1 MKYASRERYVTR
13 SVERALSIL
22 QLFALGEAEIGLS
35 EISARAGLHQ
45 STVFRLLATLSA
57 AGYTEQN
64 PVTGRYRLGLSALS
78 LGQAFLRHSDLRQIA
93 EPSLAVLRD
102 RSGETVHLATLDGT
116 QVVYLE
122 KLPGLHPI
130 GLMSSRVGDRAP
142 AHCTGLGKAL
152 LAHQPE
158 AAVREAYRQ
167 GLTGY
172 TPRTITRIGTLLT
185 EMDKVRQSGFAVDDE
200 EHEPGVVC
208 VAASVSDSRRVVA
221 AISVSGPAERIR
233 EKIRD
238 SRLPEQVVAA
248 ANDISRHLG
257 RTGVPV
263 AAPAAAQP
271 SPPRR
276 RKAASRKP
284 K

>member
-13 SVERALSIL
+13 SVERALTIL
-22 QLFALGEAEIGLS
+22 QLFAMGEAEIGLS
-35 EISARAGLHQ
+35 DLSGRVGLHQ
-45 STVFRLLATLSA
+45 STAFRLLATLGA
-57 AGYTEQN
+57 AGFTEQN
-64 PVTGRYRLGLSALS
+64 PLTGRYRLGLSALS

-130 GLMSSRVGDRAP
+130 GLMSSRVGDRSP

-158 AAVREAYRQ
+158 TSLREAYRE
-167 GLTGY
+167 GLASY
-172 TPRTITRIGTLLT
+172 TPRTITRIEGLLT
-185 EMDKVRQSGFAVDDE
+185 EMEKVRQFGFAVDDE
-200 EHEPGVVC
+200 EHEPGVMC

-233 EKIRD
+233 ENIRT
-238 SRLPEQVVAA
+238 SRLPEQVLAA
-248 ANDISRHLG
+248 ANDISLRLG
-257 RTGVPV
+257 RA
-263 AAPAAAQP
+263 AAPAFVPAHAEP
-271 SPPRR
+271 PTPRR
-276 RKAASRKP
+276 RKTAARKL

>member
-1 MKYASRERYVTR
+1 MKHATRDRYVTR

-35 EISARAGLHQ
+35 EISSRAGLHQ

-57 AGYTEQN
+57 AGFTEQS
-64 PVTGRYRLGLSALS
+64 PLTGRYRLGLSALT

-93 EPSLAVLRD
+93 EPALGVLRD

-158 AAVREAYRQ
+158 AVLRESYRS
-167 GLTGY
+167 GLTEF
-172 TPRTITRIGTLLT
+172 TPRTITRIGPLLA
-185 EMDKVRQSGFAVDDE
+185 EMEKVRQAGFAVDDE

-208 VAASVSDSRRVVA
+208 IAASVSDSRRVVA
-221 AISVSGPAERIR
+221 AISVSGPSERIR
-233 EKIRD
+233 EKIRR
-238 SRLPEQVVAA
+238 SRLPEQVLAA
-248 ANDISRHLG
+248 ANDISIHLG
-257 RTGVPV
+257 RAAIPPPV
-263 AAPAAAQP
+263 STQAP
-271 SPPRR
+271 PPAPLR
-276 RKAASRKP
+276 RKTTARKG